1 MTSIATAII
10 GSAVVGGVIADRSAS
25 KQAKALK
32 KGKNASIREQARQ
45 YDQTREDLAPWRE
58 AGQNSLDM
66 LADPNAN
73 FQASPDYEFRRDE
86 GLRGLGNVYG
96 VKGGGGNAMKALNE
110 WNSNIASNEFG
121 NWWQRNFNMAEA
133 GRGATNST
141 AQAGQ
146 NAANMNSQ
154 TYMNHANNMAQV
166 ASDKYA
172 AINSAAQ
179 SAISNGLYAWG
190 GPSSGQ
196 ISEIPTSA
204 YAPKQRTY

>member
-1 MTSIATAII
+1 MGIETAII
-10 GSAVVGGVIADRSAS
+10 GSALIGGISADRAAS
-25 KQAKALK
+25 KNSKTLN
-32 KGKNASIREQARQ
+32 KGQNKSVAEQSRQ
-45 YDQTREDLAPWRE
+45 YDQTRDDLAPWRE
-58 AGQNSLDM
+58 AGEISLGN

-86 GLRGLGNVYG
+86 GMRGLGNVYG

-172 AINSAAQ
+172 NINSAAQ

-196 ISEIPTSA
+196 ISEIPASS